1 MITRKKPLILSLIL
15 LMILVSSC
23 VPDSSSSQTGDD
35 PGDDFEPQAATSQ
48 AGSGT
53 ALLSYT
59 NKIEQP
65 PVFKLSVQP
74 NFLLSI
80 EPGESPGSY
89 DVHGF
94 AQTNATLEIMG
105 GGGPTG
111 SCLLECDVPVLYIVD
126 GTLELDEVNNDCK
139 IPVTFS
145 RNFDHEET
153 IITGDCPTAIMENF
167 ECSILFETLIDPN
180 TYTFTKE
187 FRELDMPAAAGV
199 TLRGVIKNVEMP
211 PGVEGICNW

>member
-1 MITRKKPLILSLIL
+1 MIPRQNIFIILVVLIS
-15 LMILVSSC
+15 ILVSSC
-23 VPDSSSSQTGDD
+23 IPDFGSSQTGND
-35 PGDDFEPQAATSQ
+35 PGDDFNRQAATSRS
-48 AGSGT
+48 GSGT

-59 NKIEQP
+59 YKIEQP
-65 PVFKLSVQP
+65 PIFKLSVQP
-74 NFLLSI
+74 NIPLSI

-94 AQTNATLEIMG
+94 GQTNATLEIMG
-105 GGGPTG
+105 GGGSGT
-111 SCLLECDVPVLYIVD
+111 CMLMCDVPVLYIVD

-139 IPVTFS
+139 IPLTIS
-145 RNFDHEET
+145 RKFDHEET
-153 IITGDCPTAIMENF
+153 IITGDCPAAIMENF

-187 FRELDMPAAAGV
+187 FRELDMPADAGV

>member
-1 MITRKKPLILSLIL
+1 MCTHRKKIILSLIL
-15 LMILVSSC
+15 VLLLLSGCGPNTTTS
-23 VPDSSSSQTGDD
+23 PAGDD
-35 PGDDFEPQAATSQ
+35 IDRQAATSQ

-59 NKIEQP
+59 YLIEDP
-65 PVFKLSVQP
+65 PIFKLMVHP
-74 NFLLSI
+74 NIPLSI

-94 AQTNATLEIMG
+94 GQTNATLEIMG
-105 GGGPTG
+105 GGGSGT
-111 SCLLECDVPVLYIVD
+111 CMLMCDVPVLYIVE
-126 GTLELDEVNNDCK
+126 GTLELDEVNNDCN
-139 IPVTFS
+139 IPLTFS
-145 RNFDHEET
+145 RKFDHEET
-153 IITGDCPTAIMENF
+153 IITGDCPTVIMENF

-199 TLRGVIKNVEMP
+199 TLRAEIKNVIMP